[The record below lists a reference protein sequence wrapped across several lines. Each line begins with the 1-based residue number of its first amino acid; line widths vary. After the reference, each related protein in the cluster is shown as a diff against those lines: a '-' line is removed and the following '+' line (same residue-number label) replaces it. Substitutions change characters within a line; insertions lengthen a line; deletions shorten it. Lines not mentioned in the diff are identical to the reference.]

1 MPNISKFNFSEIFSN
16 DNGKTSGSG
25 FAGVIICLV
34 CAICFVAGV
43 VDKMFLSHTSDVMD
57 KCISFVMWGAGLLG
71 VRKFMQNKIAPEEEK
86 PQEEKPVEK
95 PKEEAKGTANV
106 DNPDA

>member
-1 MPNISKFNFSEIFSN
+1 MPNISKFNFSELFSN

-34 CAICFVAGV
+34 CAICFIAGV
-43 VDKMFLSHTSDVMD
+43 IDKMFISHTTDVMD

-71 VRKFMQNKIAPEEEK
+71 VRKFMQNKVASTEETTTPEKPEET
-86 PQEEKPVEK
+86 
-95 PKEEAKGTANV
+95 KE
-106 DNPDA
+106 